1 MRSILSRVIEIMA
14 LYALIYFFCYY
25 LSITI
30 SSSLWLITGIAIWLT
45 LGHKIKS
52 RLKYRGIFSSWY
64 APFTIFNE
72 RVLGLGLIL
81 ITIYGF
87 ISLEPLFVKNI
98 FYCVSIAA
106 AIHFISTLFLE
117 RYNKRPFIK
126 SLSYNQKL
134 NIAVHETSHL
144 LMYVFFKELP
154 HDIQILLFKEAKA
167 VNPEAQGLVVA
178 RVPMYN
184 TKEFLE
190 WRMMLSI
197 SGIRGE
203 LLIFN
208 NHSHGS
214 ESDFQQWR
222 SLAHLYLITN

>member
-1 MRSILSRVIEIMA
+1 
-14 LYALIYFFCYY
+14 
-25 LSITI
+25 
-30 SSSLWLITGIAIWLT
+30 
-45 LGHKIKS
+45 
-52 RLKYRGIFSSWY
+52 
-64 APFTIFNE
+64 
-72 RVLGLGLIL
+72 
-81 ITIYGF
+81 
-87 ISLEPLFVKNI
+87 
-98 FYCVSIAA
+98 
-106 AIHFISTLFLE
+106 
-117 RYNKRPFIK
+117 
-126 SLSYNQKL
+126 
-134 NIAVHETSHL
+134 
-144 LMYVFFKELP
+144 MYVFFKELP

-222 SLAHLYLITN
+222 SLAHLYLLNFRQDYTSQPVTASQMSHNKALETALYERQLYIIDKFLKKIKAY

>member
-1 MRSILSRVIEIMA
+1 CA
-14 LYALIYFFCYY
+14 
-25 LSITI
+25 T
-30 SSSLWLITGIAIWLT
+30 
-45 LGHKIKS
+45 K
-52 RLKYRGIFSSWY
+52 
-64 APFTIFNE
+64 PFLRNF
-72 RVLGLGLIL
+72 
-81 ITIYGF
+81 
-87 ISLEPLFVKNI
+87 I
-98 FYCVSIAA
+98 FYQKLIVESD
-106 AIHFISTLFLE
+106 
-117 RYNKRPFIK
+117 N

-222 SLAHLYLITN
+222 SLAHLYLLNFRQDYTSQPVTASQMSHNKALETALYERQLYIIDKFLKKNKSLLIKISKQALVYNKLDYLQIYPHFKYIKRINEMPIEH